1 MSEKASSLLECFSE
15 CSLSYEKIV
24 QASGMTKQN
33 TQFLFFIP
41 ERRLSYEKIVQ
52 MSEKA
57 SSLLECFSECSLS
70 YEKRDLYNVENKSEK
85 YIIWKLINK

>member
-1 MSEKASSLLECFSE
+1 MIYFVFGRLLCHYVYFGVAKVAA
-15 CSLSYEKIV
+15 KIV

-57 SSLLECFSECSLS
+57 SSLLECFPNAAYLI
-70 YEKRDLYNVENKSEK
+70 KR
-85 YIIWKLINK
+85 

>member
-1 MSEKASSLLECFSE
+1 MIYSA
-15 CSLSYEKIV
+15 KIV

-41 ERRLSYEKIVQ
+41 ERRLYYEKIVQ

>member
-1 MSEKASSLLECFSE
+1 MRLIFIIQVFSYLLRRYSF
-15 CSLSYEKIV
+15 LFYRGKIA

-57 SSLLECFSECSLS
+57 SSLLECFSECRLS
-70 YEKRDLYNVENKSEK
+70 YEKIK
-85 YIIWKLINK
+85 

>member
-1 MSEKASSLLECFSE
+1 MIYSAKIVKMSEKASSSLECFSE

-41 ERRLSYEKIVQ
+41 ERRLY
-52 MSEKA
+52 
-57 SSLLECFSECSLS
+57 
-70 YEKRDLYNVENKSEK
+70 Y
-85 YIIWKLINK
+85 

>member
-1 MSEKASSLLECFSE
+1 MIYSA
-15 CSLSYEKIV
+15 KIV

-57 SSLLECFSECSLS
+57 SSSLECFSECSLS
-70 YEKRDLYNVENKSEK
+70 FEKRYKGEK
-85 YIIWKLINK
+85 QEKIMSIDYVICNFVICNFCNL